1 MSRVIDCII
10 PGIATNLDVDMLSAS
25 LPLLEAGHVG
35 GLEWSFD
42 ALYAR
47 DYQVPD
53 WFHEL
58 LLAYSKAQRLVGHG
72 VFFSLFSGR
81 FSVEQ
86 QAWLERLRALRG
98 VYQFDHITEH
108 FGFMTGRDFHK
119 GAPLSVPYTTNTL
132 AIGRD
137 RISRIADAAQ
147 CPVGLENLAFAYDL
161 EEVKLQGRFLD
172 ELLNPVDGF
181 MILDLHNLYCQLHN
195 FNLDSDTLLDL
206 YPLEKVREIHISGG
220 SWQPHPD
227 APLQQVRRDT
237 HDDAVPAAVFEL
249 LKLTLSRCPNL
260 KFVMLEQLGIALTI
274 PEQRAQFQED
284 FNTMRHIVE
293 QYNREQ
299 QWPRNI
305 AGFRPASL
313 QLAPTALVDE
323 QLFGHQQIISHILET
338 AADHKDVIDKMQ
350 YTSLAG
356 SDWHIEKWQPAMVDT
371 AIHIAQKWQ

>member
-1 MSRVIDCII
+1 MGRRIEGII
-10 PGIATNLDVDMLSAS
+10 PGIATNLDAAMLSAS
-25 LPLLEAGHVG
+25 LPLLEAGKVG

-58 LLAYSKAQRLVGHG
+58 LLAYSEAQRLVGHG

-81 FSVEQ
+81 FSAGQ
-86 QAWLERLRALRG
+86 QAWLERLRALTA

-119 GAPLSVPYTTNTL
+119 GAPLSVPYTANAL

-161 EEVKLQGRFLD
+161 DEVKIQGRFLD
-172 ELLNPVDGF
+172 ELLNPVNGF

-195 FNLDSDTLLDL
+195 FNMDITTLLDL
-206 YPLEKVREIHISGG
+206 YPLDKVREIHISGG
-220 SWQPHPD
+220 SWEPHPG
-227 APLQQVRRDT
+227 AHLQQVRRDT

-249 LKLTLSRCPNL
+249 LPIALRRCPNL
-260 KFVMLEQLGIALTI
+260 KFVMLEQLGTALTT
-274 PEQRAQFQED
+274 PVESTQFQED
-284 FNTMRHIVE
+284 FNTMQTIIE

-299 QWPRNI
+299 SWPRNI
-305 AGFRPASL
+305 AGFEPASL
-313 QLAPTALVDE
+313 QLTPAALVDE

-338 AADHKDVIDKMQ
+338 AADYQDAMAKMQ

-371 AIHIAQKWQ
+371 AIHIAQKWK